1 MEATPTHSLRELI
14 AHPERLDA
22 DSLPLLRQCV
32 ERYPY
37 FQTARLLL
45 LKNLYVLHDPTF
57 EEELHRMV
65 IYVGNRTFFYHF
77 ITGQPKDESGERNA
91 ATAPA
96 EADNRTLALID
107 AFLSTM
113 PEEAPRMLNT
123 EVTTDYAAC
132 FLAGNSESQSL
143 TDESGTDEE
152 QATPMRGQELIDQ
165 FISQGADSIRPIK
178 KEGEDYSEA
187 RGAEE
192 RKVEEEPEALTEIE
206 DDDCFTETLAKI
218 YIKQHRYAKALEI
231 IKKLSLK
238 YPKKTAYFADQIKN
252 LEELIIN
259 TNSKK

>member
-77 ITGQPKDESGERNA
+77 ITGQPKDESGKRNA
-91 ATAPA
+91 ATTPA

-113 PEEAPRMLNT
+113 PEDAPLSMLNA

-132 FLAGNSESQSL
+132 FLTGSSESQP
-143 TDESGTDEE
+143 TGDESGTEE
-152 QATPMRGQELIDQ
+152 QPLPMRGQELIDQ
-165 FISQGADSIRPIK
+165 FISEGADTIRPIK
-178 KEGEDYSEA
+178 KEAEDYPKALPADEK
-187 RGAEE
+187 G
-192 RKVEEEPEALTEIE
+192 VEEETEALTEIE